1 MNFPFS
7 SGKEER
13 RWGFRVNNEN
23 ISFRQFFL
31 SSTMADIPTVAALC
45 LLWKSEIHRKT
56 IHRHVR
62 VHETIRRCTQLL
74 QELRLDDATATT
86 ISQVDTNYRR
96 SVSAAECLSICLRYF
111 ATGDSLRTIANSFR
125 VGVSTVSKIVP
136 DVATTI
142 WDCFVEEFMALPNT
156 EEWRSVAEKFEEQWN
171 FLLDDKHVIVKA
183 PASSGSQFFN
193 YKGTFSLVLLAVV
206 DA

>member
-1 MNFPFS
+1 M
-7 SGKEER
+7 
-13 RWGFRVNNEN
+13 
-23 ISFRQFFL
+23 
-31 SSTMADIPTVAALC
+31 
-45 LLWKSEIHRKT
+45 
-56 IHRHVR
+56 
-62 VHETIRRCTQLL
+62 
-74 QELRLDDATATT
+74 
-86 ISQVDTNYRR
+86 
-96 SVSAAECLSICLRYF
+96 
-111 ATGDSLRTIANSFR
+111 
-125 VGVSTVSKIVP
+125 SKIVP

-171 FLLDDKHVIVKA
+171 FLLCCGALDDKHVIVKA